1 MRQSDWRELKMYRC
15 FFLSTELLIRFF
27 VCVDDSP
34 FIEKLF
40 LNLYSIQSHVLNASF
55 SLKSQKKKSIITGK
69 TVTNLHRNEHFLFV
83 WSGTK
88 HYFSLLF
95 PFFFSSI
102 TILTMQLN
110 DTQHLSEWIHEIT
123 CPKSYPSPLTARWE
137 KWWFYHHLL
146 RKRQIRIHDHNIS
159 LHNLS
164 VSWRIIN
171 LY

>member
-1 MRQSDWRELKMYRC
+1 MRQSGWRELKMYRC
-15 FFLSTELLIRFF
+15 VFLSTELLIRFF
-27 VCVDDSP
+27 CANDSS

-40 LNLYSIQSHVLNASF
+40 LNLYSIQSHVLSASF
-55 SLKSQKKKSIITGK
+55 SLKSQKKKKITMGK

-83 WSGTK
+83 WSSTK

-95 PFFFSSI
+95 QFFFSSI

-123 CPKSYPSPLTARWE
+123 CPKSYPGPLTASWE
-137 KWWFYHHLL
+137 KWWLYHHLTC
-146 RKRQIRIHDHNIS
+146 KRQIRIHDHNIS
-159 LHNLS
+159 LRNLS
-164 VSWRIIN
+164 VLWRIIN